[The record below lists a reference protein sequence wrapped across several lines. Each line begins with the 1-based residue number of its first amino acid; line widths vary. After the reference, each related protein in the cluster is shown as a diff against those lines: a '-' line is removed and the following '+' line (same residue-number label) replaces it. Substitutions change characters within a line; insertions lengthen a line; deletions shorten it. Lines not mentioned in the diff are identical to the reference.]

1 MSQAYDLQPLI
12 EAVVDGEVE
21 EAIELVSK
29 ALDNGVGAQKLVEQ
43 GLVEGM
49 KIVSDKYDAKEYFV
63 PDLAAAADAM
73 NEALEMLKPL
83 LEANT
88 EDSKG
93 TIVIG
98 VVQDCSQEVGKNIVS
113 AMLSGAGFDVYD
125 LGINVSPQDF
135 VDKAKEVDANIIA
148 MGSPMLQTVKYFT
161 DTHEL
166 LISEGMREKV
176 KLLIG
181 GASTNKD
188 TVAKTGVDA
197 WAKDGREAIEVSLE
211 LMKGLK

>member
-135 VDKAKEVDANIIA
+135 VDKA
-148 MGSPMLQTVKYFT
+148 
-161 DTHEL
+161 
-166 LISEGMREKV
+166 
-176 KLLIG
+176 
-181 GASTNKD
+181 
-188 TVAKTGVDA
+188 
-197 WAKDGREAIEVSLE
+197 
-211 LMKGLK
+211 